1 LCNNSPLT
9 AFQKISIMNPTLV
22 FDIET
27 VPDIAGLRTLHELD
41 ERVSDE
47 EVAEMAF
54 QLRRQKTGSDFLQHH
69 LQRVVAISCALREGD
84 NFKVWSLGSPDE
96 DEGSIIQR
104 FFDGI
109 DKYTPQIVSWNGSGF
124 DLPVLHYRGLIH
136 GVQCARYWDQGE
148 DDRDFKWNN
157 YISRYHSRH
166 LDLMDLLAMYT
177 GRANAP
183 LDDLA
188 KLIGFPGK
196 LGMDGSKVWE
206 AFQQGR
212 IEEIRNY
219 CETDVANTWLVFAR
233 FQMMRGMLTRAGF
246 LKECELVRSELGK
259 LDQPHWK
266 EFLAAWPEQ
275 KK

>member
-1 LCNNSPLT
+1 MRLLV
-9 AFQKISIMNPTLV
+9 KDERLIPTLV

-27 VPDIAGLRTLHELD
+27 VPDIAGLRILHGLN
-41 ERVSDE
+41 ERVSDA

-54 QLRRQKTGSDFLQHH
+54 QQRRQATGSDFIQHH

-84 NFKVWSLGSPDE
+84 HFKVWSLGEAGE
-96 DEGSIIQR
+96 DEGSLIQR

-109 DKYTPQIVSWNGSGF
+109 DRYTPQLVSWNGGAF

-136 GVQCARYWDQGE
+136 GVQCARYWEMGE

-157 YISRYHSRH
+157 YISRYHLRH

-183 LDDLA
+183 LDDMA

-196 LGMDGSKVWE
+196 QGLDGSQVWD
-206 AFQQGR
+206 ACQQGKLG
-212 IEEIRNY
+212 EIRNY
-219 CETDVANTWLVFAR
+219 CETDVVNTYLVYLR
-233 FQMMRGMLTRAGF
+233 FQMMRGHLSREGYRE
-246 LKECELVRSELGK
+246 ECALARSELTK
-259 LDQPHWK
+259 LHLPHWH
-266 EFLAAWPEQ
+266 EFLAAWPEG
-275 KK
+275 

>member
-1 LCNNSPLT
+1 
-9 AFQKISIMNPTLV
+9 MNPTLV

-27 VPDIAGLRTLHELD
+27 VPDIAGLRNLHEL
-41 ERVSDE
+41 EAHVSDA

-54 QLRRQKTGSDFLQHH
+54 QLRRQKTGGDFLPHH
-69 LQRVVAISCALREGD
+69 LQRVVAISCVLREGD
-84 NFKVWSLGSPDE
+84 NFRVWSLGDMNE

-109 DKYTPQIVSWNGSGF
+109 EKYTPQLVSWNGSGF

-136 GVQCARYWDQGE
+136 GIQCARYWDQGE
-148 DDRDFKWNN
+148 DEKDFKWNN

-166 LDLMDLLAMYT
+166 LDLMDILAMYT

-183 LDDLA
+183 LDELA

-206 AFQQGR
+206 AYQRGR
-212 IEEIRNY
+212 LDEIRNY
-219 CETDVANTWLVFAR
+219 CETDVTNTYLVFAR
-233 FQMMRGMLTRAGF
+233 FQMMRGVLTRTRF
-246 LKECELVRSELGK
+246 QKECDLVRAELGK
-259 LDQPHWK
+259 LDQDHWR

-275 KK
+275 NNK